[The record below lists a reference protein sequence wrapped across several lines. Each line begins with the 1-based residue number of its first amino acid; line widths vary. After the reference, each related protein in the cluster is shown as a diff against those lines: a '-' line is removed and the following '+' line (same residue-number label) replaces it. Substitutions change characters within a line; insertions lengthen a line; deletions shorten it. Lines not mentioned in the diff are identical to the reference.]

1 MQALSMQ
8 IYSVIVSYVEIGAV
22 KVAVSLSV

>member
-1 MQALSMQ
+1 MRAVSMQ
-8 IYSVIVSYVEIGAV
+8 IYPAIMNYVEIGAV